1 MPCQVLSI
9 KLTTNSQTKYTKNLG
24 TLVMKYCFSSGAA
37 EAVEECEMH
46 KKQF

>member
-1 MPCQVLSI
+1 MKI
-9 KLTTNSQTKYTKNLG
+9 LG
-24 TLVMKYCFSSGAA
+24 HLHTINHHKFLVMKYCFSSGAA